1 MICYHNLGE
10 IAHDVVTA
18 CLVRIGIK
26 KRARCCDYWE
36 VGITKTSHSSRH
48 FPFFS
53 ICLSKIAPCSRPIP
67 PHSKRCKYIVFRRNR
82 IVIQEIGITKV
93 IDYLYINRIYSI
105 CFLKGVYR
113 IRYSSALEV

>member
-36 VGITKTSHSSRH
+36 LALNNGVQYSTS
-48 FPFFS
+48 
-53 ICLSKIAPCSRPIP
+53 
-67 PHSKRCKYIVFRRNR
+67 
-82 IVIQEIGITKV
+82 IGIYCVGKMDVLLRTAA
-93 IDYLYINRIYSI
+93 IITAISI
-105 CFLKGVYR
+105 QVMLGADTPFRADLHRLRPHRGAQQVAQWLFSLMAASP
-113 IRYSSALEV
+113 I

>member
-36 VGITKTSHSSRH
+36 
-48 FPFFS
+48 
-53 ICLSKIAPCSRPIP
+53 LSARLLAI
-67 PHSKRCKYIVFRRNR
+67 
-82 IVIQEIGITKV
+82 
-93 IDYLYINRIYSI
+93 L
-105 CFLKGVYR
+105 GVNT
-113 IRYSSALEV
+113 A